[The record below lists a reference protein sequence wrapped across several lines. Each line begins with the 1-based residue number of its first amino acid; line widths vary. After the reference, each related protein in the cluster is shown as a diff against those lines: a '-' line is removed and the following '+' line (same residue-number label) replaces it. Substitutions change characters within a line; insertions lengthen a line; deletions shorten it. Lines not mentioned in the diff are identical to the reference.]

1 MDDRTFPFAFEKTID
16 EKSRKTFVP
25 LETITDSDTIRSSS
39 ISDVIKKPH
48 SKSQSE
54 SEPEQPEPEPI
65 IKTNFDEMKKSQSKS
80 QSEKTEKSIAETL
93 TIKLQP
99 DYENIVDDDDEEGI
113 TGKYDSSRS
122 TLAANSS
129 TKDHHHHHPTI
140 KDLHRIQKQ
149 QQQQP
154 RQQQQQ
160 PKQQQ
165 QQPRQQQQQPKL
177 QQQQQPKP
185 LMVLPFKPYNEKI
198 PEKWIPVPST
208 KHRIP
213 EFSSIDEKI
222 LSPKKRLS
230 PPPPS
235 GSRKRSPKQRQ
246 KSLKSKSHGRVKSKQ
261 KTPPPPP
268 PPVAAAEKTFNPP
281 LFSTLSATKIPQTTT
296 TTTMEKQQ
304 PQQQQQPIA
313 GLKLSKGPSKL
324 SPTLTTK
331 TLLPPIILEQQEKTT
346 TTEPT
351 LTSQTS
357 KTSSATLNNN
367 NNNNNNKGG
376 GGSLSTDKDKDKVTV
391 IREVYRNKKGE
402 PIVEKV
408 KAHIVSTTGTKL
420 SDKLAV
426 EKDALIHNCI
436 IYMLAQL
443 LGIILIVLLGSL
455 IVQYYGGFN
464 NNGGNLFDNALSYH
478 PMFMIII
485 RLIGLGCLIM
495 AMITSIIGLNQYEDF
510 YNGFQ
515 KSSSLS
521 DIEYNTSNPS
531 SPKLLTNIVAIFLI
545 IYCGFMSYLI
555 ARQRYR
561 SSESIEF
568 EQQVEQAVERAMKK
582 MDAKGAF
589 KSKNRTKRLS
599 MRSDQSLS
607 RIKSNGIQN
616 FRSSGG
622 GAFGVNDETIGFK
635 SNNQK
640 HPIRSPRLTETTK
653 FDDTTT
659 PPPPTSTS
667 LFDGEEEL
675 VNDNEDYYNNNIT
688 TTTTTTTE

>member
-1 MDDRTFPFAFEKTID
+1 M
-16 EKSRKTFVP
+16 
-25 LETITDSDTIRSSS
+25 
-39 ISDVIKKPH
+39 
-48 SKSQSE
+48 
-54 SEPEQPEPEPI
+54 
-65 IKTNFDEMKKSQSKS
+65 
-80 QSEKTEKSIAETL
+80 
-93 TIKLQP
+93 
-99 DYENIVDDDDEEGI
+99 NI
-113 TGKYDSSRS
+113 
-122 TLAANSS
+122 
-129 TKDHHHHHPTI
+129 
-140 KDLHRIQKQ
+140 
-149 QQQQP
+149 
-154 RQQQQQ
+154 
-160 PKQQQ
+160 PK
-165 QQPRQQQQQPKL
+165 
-177 QQQQQPKP
+177 
-185 LMVLPFKPYNEKI
+185 V
-198 PEKWIPVPST
+198 
-208 KHRIP
+208 
-213 EFSSIDEKI
+213 

-230 PPPPS
+230 PPP

-246 KSLKSKSHGRVKSKQ
+246 KSLKS
-261 KTPPPPP
+261 P
-268 PPVAAAEKTFNPP
+268 A
-281 LFSTLSATKIPQTTT
+281 
-296 TTTMEKQQ
+296 
-304 PQQQQQPIA
+304 
-313 GLKLSKGPSKL
+313 
-324 SPTLTTK
+324 
-331 TLLPPIILEQQEKTT
+331 
-346 TTEPT
+346 T

-478 PMFMIII
+478 PMFMIITLI
-485 RLIGLGCLIM
+485 LITSKRTINYCRLPFLITILTLLLISFIIIYKWHIMKRKIHLQTMHSWFGLITILIFTLYCIGNFYLFFKQIPLQTNKNNFLRPKKRQKFLKKLNQLLLLVRLLGLGCLIM

-515 KSSSLS
+515 KSSSSLS

-622 GAFGVNDETIGFK
+622 GAFGING
-635 SNNQK
+635 NNK
-640 HPIRSPRLTETTK
+640 I
-653 FDDTTT
+653 
-659 PPPPTSTS
+659 
-667 LFDGEEEL
+667 
-675 VNDNEDYYNNNIT
+675 
-688 TTTTTTTE
+688 